1 MKVYIPCQE
10 IWSYFMQHQ
19 VAFVRDDM
27 HLAAESADGT
37 VAMYITEENGF
48 PDFIVERNG
57 SFELE
62 KIVTSS
68 RKADVEDVYQALL
81 DAYSGE
87 PADGAASLSEEDL
100 DRLDELS
107 EAALEFLSVVVEDD
121 DCFGAIDVELFL
133 SNMEEYLFETE
144 GVSVRHPI
152 VEDGKVIQFPFS
164 DGE

>member
-10 IWSYFMQHQ
+10 IWSYFMQHKA
-19 VAFVRDDM
+19 AFLRDDM

-37 VAMYITEENGF
+37 VTLYITGENGF
-48 PDFIVERNG
+48 PDFVVERDG
-57 SFELE
+57 CFEME
-62 KIVTSS
+62 KIVTSN
-68 RKADVEDVYQALL
+68 RKADVEDVYQMLL

-87 PADGAASLSEEDL
+87 SADGAASLSEEDL

-121 DCFGAIDVELFL
+121 DSLGAVDVELFL

-144 GVSVRHPI
+144 GISVRHPI
-152 VEDGKVIQFPFS
+152 VEDGKVIHFPFS
-164 DGE
+164 DDE